1 MTVTKLES
9 VTKTK
14 YKVFLDGGFAFI
26 LYKGE
31 LSRYGI
37 KEGGCLGDDIY
48 REILETVIIKR
59 AKLRAMH
66 LLEDM
71 ARTESGLLDK
81 LKLGGYPKEAVE
93 AAVEYVKSFGYLDDL
108 RYAKNFIESKKQS
121 KSRRE
126 MYALLCRKGV
136 PQELI
141 QEAFEQ
147 LCEQAG
153 EQEAIAHLIRKK
165 GVHPMQSSD
174 EDRQK
179 LYGYLARKGFCY
191 DDIRQ
196 VIQNYDE
203 NT

>member
-1 MTVTKLES
+1 MTVTKVEA

-14 YKVFLDGGFAFI
+14 YKVFLDGCFAFN

-37 KEGGCLGDDIY
+37 KEGDSLGEDVY
-48 REILETVIIKR
+48 REIFETVIIKR

-71 ARTESGLLDK
+71 DRTESGLVEK
-81 LKLGGYPKEAVE
+81 LTLGGYPKAAVE

-126 MYALLCRKGV
+126 IYALLCRKGV
-136 PQELI
+136 PKELI

-147 LCEQAG
+147 FCEPAG
-153 EQEAIAHLIRKK
+153 EKDAIEHLIRKK
-165 GVHPMQSSD
+165 GVNPMQSSQAD
-174 EDRQK
+174 MQK
-179 LYGYLARKGFCY
+179 LYGYLSRKGFCY

-196 VIQNYDE
+196 VIQNYEE